1 MVTVPGVIGTV
12 GLTVFWTPVV
22 LFPLTVLWSRV
33 RAPLLRRAAFPF
45 DPVTV
50 ASWIVRVPEL

>member
-12 GLTVFWTPVV
+12 GLTVFRTPVV

-50 ASWIVRVPEL
+50 ASWIVSVP